1 MDRPIIIECNR
12 MLVPEDLKMEREHI
26 KKQIE
31 DGVVVLPAGFRLC
44 EGMNYFVEIETLM
57 MDGESKVW
65 VKTITAHN
73 VTEQTLNLILEQYM
87 SRSTSV
93 YQIKISKENEDEIVD
108 NYSVL

>member
-73 VTEQTLNLILEQYM
+73 VTEQILNLILEQYM

-93 YQIKISKENEDEIVD
+93 YQIKIYKENEDEIVD